1 MKSVRVDVMSLDGR
15 VSKEFVVA
23 NIDSPENMDVE
34 PFLERLG
41 CVESLFP
48 LTVATQEKLEI
59 ISRSLFR
66 ADDVISDNFLVRGVV
81 GGALSSTEHHD
92 LGTEPQRLTST
103 ETLPMESGMVYGEML
118 IEVLKVCW

>member
-1 MKSVRVDVMSLDGR
+1 MEFDRVDVISLDGS
-15 VSKEFVVA
+15 VSKEFVIE
-23 NIDSPENMDVE
+23 NRDSPENMDVE

-66 ADDVISDNFLVRGVV
+66 DDDVISDNCLVRGVV
-81 GGALSSTEHHD
+81 GGALSSTEDHD

-103 ETLPMESGMVYGEML
+103 ETLPMESGMVY
-118 IEVLKVCW
+118 